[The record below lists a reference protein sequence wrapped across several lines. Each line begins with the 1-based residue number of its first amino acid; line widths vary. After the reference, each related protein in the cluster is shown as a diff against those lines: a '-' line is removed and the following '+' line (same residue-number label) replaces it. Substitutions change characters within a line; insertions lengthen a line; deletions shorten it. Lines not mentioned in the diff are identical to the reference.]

1 MKRLAI
7 FLCGVLLLA
16 SCEDIDEAR
25 MLPTEFSIGDITDL
39 SELTYDEVE
48 NLAINSDYQDPSYLR
63 EEMRRTGGLIVKGA
77 VNPKEGEAYDY
88 ARLWLSDKES
98 ELPADG
104 GYWGSGKC
112 VSGRNFDRHCWLSIV
127 LCTILGYGEFPGESG
142 FHFLL

>member
-63 EEMRRTGGLIVKGA
+63 EEMRRTGGLIVKGE
-77 VNPKEGEAYDY
+77 PERG
-88 ARLWLSDKES
+88 
-98 ELPADG
+98 
-104 GYWGSGKC
+104 
-112 VSGRNFDRHCWLSIV
+112 
-127 LCTILGYGEFPGESG
+127 
-142 FHFLL
+142 